1 MGRNAIFT
9 ETDIVQAGQ
18 YLEALHPG
26 KTVSPGQI
34 RDHLDGGNVGR
45 IREIW
50 ERHLKQR
57 AEAADRAR
65 AARISLPSE
74 LRTYLVAEEKSFT
87 ERIDELCGKVF
98 DIAKKAVQAE
108 RAEEEVRLR
117 VEIDTLTRKLQEA
130 DDENDA
136 SFESQEAA
144 ETRLAEVKTEN
155 GEERRRADRAE
166 AQLEAIKSILA
177 DKNDELVAAQ
187 AENGKLLER
196 AVRAEAELNNV
207 SSHPA
212 SRRPGPDA
220 AHTGR
225 VRGSLG

>member
-108 RAEEEVRLR
+108 RAEVPLVTLR
-117 VEIDTLTRKLQEA
+117 CFNGAPLLGCQIVGEIALLVLVLGPIQR
-130 DDENDA
+130 
-136 SFESQEAA
+136 
-144 ETRLAEVKTEN
+144 
-155 GEERRRADRAE
+155 E
-166 AQLEAIKSILA
+166 AQQRIAELVGVGGIQINVILA
-177 DKNDELVAAQ
+177 IRHVLSVH
-187 AENGKLLER
+187 
-196 AVRAEAELNNV
+196 V
-207 SSHPA
+207 
-212 SRRPGPDA
+212 
-220 AHTGR
+220 
-225 VRGSLG
+225 